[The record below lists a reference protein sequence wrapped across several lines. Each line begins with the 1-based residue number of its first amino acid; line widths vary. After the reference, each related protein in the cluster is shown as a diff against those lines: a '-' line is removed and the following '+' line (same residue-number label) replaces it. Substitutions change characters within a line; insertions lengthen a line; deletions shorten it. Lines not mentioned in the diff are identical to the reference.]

1 MQKADRLEYI
11 CLQNQRARV
20 RVLPISRRA
29 PIAVRGIGAGQRSM
43 EMRDPTSAQNF
54 DETV

>member
-20 RVLPISRRA
+20 RVLPISRRG
-29 PIAVRGIGAGQRSM
+29 PIAVHGRGAGQRSM